1 MKAPVVGFTGRSEKP
16 QPANQRS
23 RAGRTSFAALLGD
36 GPAAPASTATCAG
49 PAAIASLL
57 ALQDMSDAP
66 SPRRRAQQR
75 AESLLERLERLHA
88 DLLGGRIDAGLLEQ
102 MARALRQPRPESG
115 DRRLDDIIAAIE
127 LRVEVELAKWSGE
140 GGLRRGN

>member
-16 QPANQRS
+16 RPANQRS
-23 RAGRTSFAALLGD
+23 RAGRASFAALLGD
-36 GPAAPASTATCAG
+36 GPAAPASTAACAG
-49 PAAIASLL
+49 PAAVASLL

-66 SPRRRAQQR
+66 SPRRAQQR

-88 DLLGGRIDAGLLEQ
+88 DLLSGRIDAGQLEQ
-102 MARALRQPRPESG
+102 MAGALRQPRPESG
-115 DRRLDDIIAAIE
+115 DRQLDDIISTIE

-140 GGLRRGN
+140 GCRRRGN